1 MPWAKQH
8 SRSQYNLA
16 TSGVAH
22 WKLRDLNVRIEDL
35 EISGPSFY
43 GFPPLQ
49 EALARHC
56 GVPQDRVVAAT
67 GTSMANYLALA
78 ATLKP
83 GDEVLIEQPTYE
95 LILATARHIGAE
107 IRRFPRTH
115 ESGFALDPAA
125 VERAITPRTKLIVV
139 ANLHNPSSALADEKT
154 IRDIGEIA
162 RRVGARVL
170 VDEVYLDAA
179 FERAPRSSGQ
189 MGDHFIVTSSLT
201 KVYGLSGLRCGW
213 IVAEP
218 ELARAMWRVNDLFGV
233 IPAHMAELASVIALG
248 ELDRIR
254 ENVRARL
261 DRNRGVL
268 HRFFDSR
275 ADLDAPRFPFG
286 TIAFPKLL
294 SGSVQPHPSGWGSAH
309 VQPHPSGWGTAQPG
323 VQPHP
328 LGWGSVDQL
337 CELLRTKYDT
347 TVVPGKY
354 FEMPDHFRIGIGGD
368 LEPLEEGLRRL
379 GLALDEM
386 HN

>member
-22 WKLRDLNVRIEDL
+22 WKLRDLPVRIDDL

-43 GFPPLQ
+43 GYPPLQ
-49 EALARHC
+49 EALAKHC
-56 GVPQDRVVAAT
+56 GVPENRVMAAT

-78 ATLKP
+78 ATLQP
-83 GDEVLIEQPTYE
+83 GDEVLIEEPTYE
-95 LILATARHIGAE
+95 LILATARHIGAQ

-125 VERAITPRTKLIVV
+125 VEHAITPRTKLIVV
-139 ANLHNPSSALADEKT
+139 TNLHNPSSALAGEST

-162 RRVGARVL
+162 RRAGARVL

-179 FERAPRSSGQ
+179 FDQAPRSAARE
-189 MGDHFIVTSSLT
+189 GDGFIVTSSLT

-213 IVAEP
+213 VVAEP
-218 ELARAMWRVNDLFGV
+218 ELVRSMWRINDLFGV

-261 DRNRGVL
+261 DRNRIAL

-286 TIAFPKLL
+286 TVAFPKLL
-294 SGSVQPHPSGWGSAH
+294 SANPDVQPRPSGWGS
-309 VQPHPSGWGTAQPG
+309 
-323 VQPHP
+323 
-328 LGWGSVDQL
+328 VDRL
-337 CELLRTKYDT
+337 CDLLRTKYDT

-354 FEMPDHFRIGIGGD
+354 FEMPDHFRIGIGGG
-368 LEPLEEGLRRL
+368 LEPLEEGLKRL
-379 GLALDEM
+379 GHALDELLDK
-386 HN
+386 